1 VDSGEFWKSEC
12 EKLYESN
19 RNLNEEI
26 RIASERRRLSEE
38 QLRLANGRI
47 RSLESGHNRDISQ
60 LGKRRI
66 SLRDIVPAE
75 DDLWAEDILHTS
87 DDHVL
92 ITSYCEFWG
101 NPRLGSHTSGFLV
114 HTNKI

>member
-1 VDSGEFWKSEC
+1 VDSGEFWRSEC
-12 EKLYESN
+12 EKLHQSN
-19 RNLNEEI
+19 RDLKEEI

-38 QLRLANGRI
+38 QLRLANERI
-47 RSLESGHNRDISQ
+47 RSLERDHNRDMSQ

-87 DDHVL
+87 NDHVL

-101 NPRLGSHTSGFLV
+101 NPCLETHTSGFSYSY
-114 HTNKI
+114 